1 MARINLNGIKLH
13 TFPLKSGTW
22 QGYLHLP
29 LLSNLV
35 LEVLARVISQQKTTG
50 ILIMK
55 KKAKFSRFP
64 DDMIL
69 YIENPKDS

>member
-13 TFPLKSGTW
+13 TFPLKSVTW

-55 KKAKFSRFP
+55 KEAKFSRFP